1 MRNILIGIPL
11 LAGCFLAGCSP
22 DTATLSGR
30 LVGNDNRMVYLEE
43 VLPGSQTVVDSVS
56 TDDKGFFSL
65 KVKLPGGQPMIY
77 NLICRQERI
86 PLLISPREKVKVHAV
101 GSLSKSYTVEGSE
114 ASSEMKRLGS
124 IFFEGT
130 SRMDSIFNVYANA
143 HENIRNDVGISYR
156 NAYYQLKRDHI
167 AFIVSNPGSL
177 VSLYALYQRLPNDD
191 LFTGSNDVIYYR
203 LVADST
209 SKYYPDSPY
218 VKALR
223 QEVEAMESQL
233 ALANMIESTL
243 SEGTEQGFP
252 DLQLAD
258 MYGNE
263 HSLSSLEGKVV
274 LLDFWTVT
282 SADNR
287 MLNAELRQV
296 YDKYKDHGFE
306 IYQVSVDRNRS
317 EWILAVQDQK
327 LPWITVSD
335 FKGSGSRAVTL
346 YNVQQVPANFIIDR
360 QGNIVG
366 RDLWGDALEKRI
378 KELL

>member
-1 MRNILIGIPL
+1 
-11 LAGCFLAGCSP
+11 
-22 DTATLSGR
+22 
-30 LVGNDNRMVYLEE
+30 
-43 VLPGSQTVVDSVS
+43 
-56 TDDKGFFSL
+56 
-65 KVKLPGGQPMIY
+65 
-77 NLICRQERI
+77 
-86 PLLISPREKVKVHAV
+86 
-101 GSLSKSYTVEGSE
+101 
-114 ASSEMKRLGS
+114 ASSEMKRLGN

-130 SRMDSIFNVYANA
+130 SKMDSIFNVYANA

-218 VKALR
+218 VKALL

-233 ALANMIESTL
+233 ALANMIESKL
-243 SEGTEQGFP
+243 GEGQESGFP
-252 DLQLAD
+252 DLELSD
-258 MYGNE
+258 MYGNR
-263 HSLSSLEGKVV
+263 HSLSSLSGKVV
-274 LLDFWTVT
+274 LLDFWTAT
-282 SADNR
+282 TTDSR
-287 MLNAELRQV
+287 MLNAELRQI
-296 YDKYKDHGFE
+296 YDKYRDDGFE

-317 EWILAVQDQK
+317 EWILAVQDQR
-327 LPWITVSD
+327 LPWITVND
-335 FKGSGSRAVTL
+335 FKGSASRAVTL

-360 QGNIVG
+360 NGNIDS
-366 RDLWGDALEKRI
+366 RDQWGEALEKRI